1 MYVMVL
7 IKKKQTKTKNLT
19 KNSPSRL
26 LLEYYFFVMRWNIS
40 IVTMYIRI
48 RVENMSQ
55 AFERVDDLQQS
66 CSSR

>member
-7 IKKKQTKTKNLT
+7 IKKKKTKTKKSD
-19 KNSPSRL
+19 KNSPCRL

-48 RVENMSQ
+48 RVEYMSQ
-55 AFERVDDLQQS
+55 AFERGQLAAKL
-66 CSSR
+66 